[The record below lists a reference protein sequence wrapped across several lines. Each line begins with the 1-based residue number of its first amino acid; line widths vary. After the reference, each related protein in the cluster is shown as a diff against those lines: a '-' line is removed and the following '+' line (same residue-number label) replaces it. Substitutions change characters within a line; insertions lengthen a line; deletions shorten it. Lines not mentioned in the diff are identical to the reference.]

1 MKKCFK
7 LLFSV
12 KEKIWSKFYKFLYNF
27 KLIYY
32 FIVYVSCIGKDDCD
46 CLIDICF

>member
-1 MKKCFK
+1 MKKGFK

-12 KEKIWSKFYKFLYNF
+12 KEKIWSIFYEFLYNI

-32 FIVYVSCIGKDDCD
+32 FIVLV
-46 CLIDICF
+46 LVV